1 MHFNSKRVLFI
12 DVDSAKVGGM
22 GTIVYH
28 VDSELPATKDSPNRL
43 KVRPVLFLS
52 RLLKSAE
59 TRYWPTEL
67 ELAGIV

>member
-1 MHFNSKRVLFI
+1 MHFDSKRVLFI

-22 GTIVYH
+22 GTMVYY
-28 VDSELPATKDSPNRL
+28 VDGELPAAKDSPNRL

-59 TRYWPTEL
+59 TRY
-67 ELAGIV
+67 